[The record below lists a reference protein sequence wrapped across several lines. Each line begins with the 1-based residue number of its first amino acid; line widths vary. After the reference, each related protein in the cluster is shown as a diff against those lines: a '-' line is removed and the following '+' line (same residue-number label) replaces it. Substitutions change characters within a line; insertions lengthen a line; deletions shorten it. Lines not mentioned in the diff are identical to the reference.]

1 MASYN
6 QSWYRDV
13 DSTGTGHT
21 MVLGSSDKLKNYGT
35 ITNGT
40 GATFTNNGTF
50 SNPSGYTISNAG
62 TIANSSGSL
71 ITFAAN
77 SSLRF
82 TPDAMTTASTANM
95 KVRGFTTVKST
106 KTAKTIT
113 LPTTSMAIG
122 DVKYI
127 FCTNATATGF
137 VRVKAGSTACTFD
150 GANYC
155 YKFLKSGHGVGFMK
169 VSATRLMEIARTVAD
184 GTAIGSTTT

>member
-6 QSWYRDV
+6 QAFYEDV

-21 MVLGSSDKLKNYGT
+21 MVLGSSDKLTNAGT
-35 ITNGT
+35 ITNSG
-40 GATFTNNGTF
+40 TFTNSGTLANSGTL
-50 SNPSGYTISNAG
+50 SNSA
-62 TIANSSGSL
+62 TIANSSGAL

-77 SSLRF
+77 SSFKF
-82 TPDAMTTASTANM
+82 TADAMTTASTATM

-106 KTAKTIT
+106 KTSKTIT
-113 LPTTSMAIG
+113 LPTTAMAIG
-122 DVKYI
+122 ETKYI

-137 VRVKAGSTACTFD
+137 VRVKAGSTAVTFD